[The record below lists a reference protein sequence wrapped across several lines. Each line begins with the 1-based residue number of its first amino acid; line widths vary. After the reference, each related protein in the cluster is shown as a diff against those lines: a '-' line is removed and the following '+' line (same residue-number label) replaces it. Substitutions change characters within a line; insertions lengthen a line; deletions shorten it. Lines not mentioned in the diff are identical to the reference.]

1 MKQAAAPK
9 GQGMTG
15 TPRGK
20 GWVFHLST
28 AAQVIGIGLAVVAVL
43 FILFSISGS
52 LLWFIPW
59 ILRVLVGFVLI
70 VLALL
75 AAGMF
80 AARTPLP
87 GRWLLL
93 VAAGALLL
101 LSPMLMLWLHGA
113 WDARYEVP
121 TRSGGRLT
129 MTVQEYAWIACAL
142 GLVAVVVGVA
152 GWIAARYP
160 RKRKPARR

>member
-1 MKQAAAPK
+1 
-9 GQGMTG
+9 MTG

-20 GWVFHLST
+20 GWAFHLTT
-28 AAQVIGIGLAVVAVL
+28 AALVIGIGLAVVAVL
-43 FILFSISGS
+43 FILFSLSGS

-59 ILRVLVGFVLI
+59 ILRVIVGFVLI

-75 AAGMF
+75 AAGML

-101 LSPMLMLWLHGA
+101 LSPLLMLWLHGA
-113 WDARYEVP
+113 WDARYAVP
-121 TRSGGRLT
+121 TRSGGQLT
-129 MTVQEYAWIACAL
+129 MMVQEYAWAACLL
-142 GLVAVVVGVA
+142 GLGAVVGGVA
-152 GWIAARYP
+152 GWISARSP
-160 RKRKPARR
+160 RDRRHGRPSARN